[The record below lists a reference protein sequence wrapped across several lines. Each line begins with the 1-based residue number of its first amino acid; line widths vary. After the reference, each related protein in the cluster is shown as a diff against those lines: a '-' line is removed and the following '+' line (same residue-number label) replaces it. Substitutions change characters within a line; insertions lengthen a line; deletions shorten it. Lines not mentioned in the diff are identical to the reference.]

1 MGGLS
6 LYLSAFGSA
15 CLFWRFVASAVVVL
29 AVMLLGCG
37 VCLGFSEWA

>member
-15 CLFWRFVASAVVVL
+15 CLSWWFVASVVVVL
-29 AVMLLGCG
+29 AVILLDWW
-37 VCLGFSEWA
+37 FA